1 MWLPAR
7 SLGKGN
13 FVMVISAKEISQFQ
27 KLMMMTTS
35 DNDPEALVAI
45 RKANTILK
53 NNKINWDEVCKQV
66 NFNIL
71 SVKNPYGFKDSYQSS
86 KPDYQSRPN
95 THYQSKPNTS
105 SGRTTSPDILEPL
118 QFAMDRCEG
127 SFYDFLESLKFQFQN
142 KGWLSEAQVAA
153 IMKSAKRSGWRG

>member
-1 MWLPAR
+1 MAI
-7 SLGKGN
+7 N
-13 FVMVISAKEISQFQ
+13 AKEISQFK

-35 DNDPEALVAI
+35 DNDPEALIAI

-53 NNKINWDEVCKQV
+53 NNKVNWDELCKQV

-71 SVKNPYGFKDSYQSS
+71 SVKNPHGFRDSYKSYS
-86 KPDYQSRPN
+86 PDYSSEPN
-95 THYQSKPNTS
+95 AS
-105 SGRTTSPDILEPL
+105 SVRTTSPDILKPL

-127 SFYDFLESLKFQFQN
+127 SFYDFLESLKYQFQN

-153 IMKSAKRSGWRG
+153 IMKSAVRSGWRG

>member
-1 MWLPAR
+1 MA
-7 SLGKGN
+7 
-13 FVMVISAKEISQFQ
+13 IDAKEINQFK

-35 DNDPEALVAI
+35 DNDPEALIAI

-53 NNKINWDEVCKQV
+53 NNKVNWDELCKQV
-66 NFNIL
+66 NFNSL
-71 SVKNPYGFKDSYQSS
+71 SVKSPHGFRDSYQSYS
-86 KPDYQSRPN
+86 PDYQSE
-95 THYQSKPNTS
+95 PNTS

-127 SFYDFLESLKFQFQN
+127 SFYDFLESLKYQFQN

>member
-1 MWLPAR
+1 MEI
-7 SLGKGN
+7 N
-13 FVMVISAKEISQFQ
+13 AKEISQFK

-35 DNDPEALVAI
+35 DNDPEALIAI

-53 NNKINWDEVCKQV
+53 NNKVNWDELCKQI

-71 SVKNPYGFKDSYQSS
+71 SVKNTHGFRDSYKSYS
-86 KPDYQSRPN
+86 PDHPSEP
-95 THYQSKPNTS
+95 KTS
-105 SGRTTSPDILEPL
+105 SGRTTSSDILKPL

-127 SFYDFLESLKFQFQN
+127 SFYDFLESLKYQFQN

-153 IMKSAKRSGWRG
+153 IMKSAVRSGWRG

>member
-1 MWLPAR
+1 MAI
-7 SLGKGN
+7 N
-13 FVMVISAKEISQFQ
+13 AKEISQFK

-35 DNDPEALVAI
+35 DNDPEALIAI

-53 NNKINWDEVCKQV
+53 NNKVNWDELCNQV

-71 SVKNPYGFKDSYQSS
+71 SVKNTHGFRDSYKSYS
-86 KPDYQSRPN
+86 PEYPSEPK
-95 THYQSKPNTS
+95 TS
-105 SGRTTSPDILEPL
+105 SGRTTSSDILKPL

-127 SFYDFLESLKFQFQN
+127 SFYDFLESLKYQFQN

-153 IMKSAKRSGWRG
+153 IMKSAVRSGWRG